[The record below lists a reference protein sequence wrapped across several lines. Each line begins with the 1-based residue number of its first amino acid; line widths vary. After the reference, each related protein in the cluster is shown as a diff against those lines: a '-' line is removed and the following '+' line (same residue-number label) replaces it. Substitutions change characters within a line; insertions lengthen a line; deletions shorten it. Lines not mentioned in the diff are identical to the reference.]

1 MFSIDLKFSFFPLKS
16 IFRVH
21 TIGIGNCI
29 LVVMQWIYHSW
40 FFLFISLC
48 SMFYNKWTAIVQMY
62 FISRKIY
69 TLLKHSHYIWKV
81 FIIIMLTFFFYI
93 MSIMHFLIFVAKWK
107 RRGFY
112 ILKRFLHFK
121 EDCGSGSNP
130 FLYPS
135 LGSGWSNFAYI
146 QIRSFWIRM
155 R

>member
-81 FIIIMLTFFFYI
+81 FIIIMLTFFF
-93 MSIMHFLIFVAKWK
+93 SILCQLCIFWYLSQNEREEVFTFW
-107 RRGFY
+107 RGFY
-112 ILKRFLHFK
+112 ILKRIVDPDLILF
-121 EDCGSGSNP
+121 C
-130 FLYPS
+130 
-135 LGSGWSNFAYI
+135 
-146 QIRSFWIRM
+146 IRV
-155 R
+155 

>member
-21 TIGIGNCI
+21 TIWIGNCI

-81 FIIIMLTFFFYI
+81 FIIIMLTFFFLYYVNYAFFDI
-93 MSIMHFLIFVAKWK
+93 CRKMKE
-107 RRGFY
+107 
-112 ILKRFLHFK
+112 KRFLHFK

-130 FLYPS
+130 FLYPD
-135 LGSGWSNFAYI
+135 LESGWSNFAYI